1 MREEEELQG
10 VIKERKPGG
19 RKKQTPGWVR
29 DPRYQEE
36 YEVSKNRLASAK
48 YVEDEP

>member
-1 MREEEELQG
+1 LREEEQLQG
-10 VIKERKPGG
+10 VIKERKTG
-19 RKKQTPGWVR
+19 RKKQTPGWLR
-29 DPRYQEE
+29 DPRFQEE